1 MLDEG
6 DIYEP
11 MVEQVSTENSE
22 IGELSF
28 LKEYSH
34 FSKKYEREQD
44 IKKVNSYTK
53 MHRKNLI
60 SRAPTF
66 MIKKYFNFNYIFY
79 NKKILI

>member
-6 DIYEP
+6 DIYDP
-11 MVEQVSTENSE
+11 IVEQVNTERDE
-22 IGELSF
+22 IGELSY

-34 FSKKYEREQD
+34 FNKNYEREQD

-60 SRAPTF
+60 
-66 MIKKYFNFNYIFY
+66 
-79 NKKILI
+79 

>member
-11 MVEQVSTENSE
+11 LVEQVSNENHE

-34 FSKKYEREQD
+34 FSKNYEREQD

-53 MHRKNLI
+53 THRKNLLL
-60 SRAPTF
+60 RAPNF
-66 MIKKYFNFNYIFY
+66 MFKKYLDLLIIK
-79 NKKILI
+79 NKIK

>member
-11 MVEQVSTENSE
+11 TVEQINNDNHE
-22 IGELSF
+22 IGELNF

-34 FSKKYEREQD
+34 FSKNYEREQD

-53 MHRKNLI
+53 THRKNILL
-60 SRAPTF
+60 RAPNF
-66 MIKKYFNFNYIFY
+66 MLKKYLVFLKFHI
-79 NKKILI
+79 KIIC